1 VRSPILFV
9 LDLTWFLGTL
19 SKSDLR
25 SLLTLKEPLTDNLE
39 LLAADLRVLGD
50 LRAQRIEIRHEVAL
64 GT

>member
-1 VRSPILFV
+1 MRSPILFV